1 MTSPFKRLL
10 VGKPIASS
18 EEQHQ
23 RIGKPVALAVFAS
36 DAVSSTAYATEEM
49 MLVLL
54 TAVVFP
60 QALNY
65 LVPIAVA
72 AVILLVIVGI
82 SYVQTIHAY
91 PDGGGAY
98 VVSRENISPL
108 ASLVAGGSLLVD
120 YTLTVAVSI
129 SSGVLAIG
137 SAFNF
142 NDNATARI
150 GLALL
155 FVAIMC
161 VGNLRGLK
169 ESGKVFAVPTYFYIC
184 MLGIFLIVGF
194 VKLFTGNL
202 HQLEGSAALAKE
214 FDEHHDLMASA
225 TLFVL
230 LRAFSSG
237 AVVRCAIENVAVGR
251 ETSQAAGAGFWR
263 SGPSTARAFSTRHS
277 PIESQAHWFV
287 MLAIMASVG
296 HQTPADT

>member
-150 GLALL
+150 GLALF
-155 FVAIMC
+155 FVALMC

-169 ESGKVFAVPTYFYIC
+169 ESGKVFAVPTYFYIV
-184 MLGIFLIVGF
+184 MLAIFLGVGF
-194 VKLFTGNL
+194 YKLFTGNL
-202 HQLEGSAALAKE
+202 HELTGSAALAEE
-214 FDEHHDLMASA
+214 FDFRFLVGVVSVMGDKDVDGILTALEP
-225 TLFVL
+225 VL
-230 LRAFSSG
+230 DQIVVTHNGSPRAMEVEALALRAG
-237 AVVRCAIENVAVGR
+237 ALVEGQR
-251 ETSQAAGAGFWR
+251 EVH
-263 SGPSTARAFSTRHS
+263 PPH
-277 PIESQAHWFV
+277 
-287 MLAIMASVG
+287 
-296 HQTPADT
+296 